1 MTKEVLGQFESILD
15 KEGILISDIS
25 SVQKDMRCA
34 VQEKNWPVLVSLID
48 KMNELSSDFAN
59 LDADRDA
66 IQNEMT
72 SAEIKPYNKKLLLLR
87 SKLAQS
93 KIENKVLNDYI
104 SITRG
109 FINGVLDKASTKTY
123 SRYGQ
128 IIQKQ
133 PLSVLVSTSL

>member
-34 VQEKNWPVLVSLID
+34 VQEKNWAVLVSLID

>member
-1 MTKEVLGQFESILD
+1 MTKEELEQFDEILT
-15 KEGILISDIS
+15 KEGALISDIS
-25 SVQKDMRCA
+25 AVQKDMRVS
-34 VQEKNWPVLVSLID
+34 VQEKSWGKLTCLID
-48 KMNELSSDFAN
+48 KMNELTNSFSE
-59 LDADRDA
+59 LDATRDA
-66 IQNEMT
+66 MQNEMT
-72 SAEIKPYNKKLLLLR
+72 SSEVKVFNKKLLLLR

-128 IIQKQ
+128 IVQKQ
-133 PLSVLVSTSL
+133 PVSVLVSANL